1 VQAGEVMA
9 AASAMA
15 ALVPAAAAGVDP
27 VREAAP
33 AVSSVAVWVVSPAS
47 HQPTGTRPTRSQPY
61 LHGNNI

>member
-1 VQAGEVMA
+1 MT
-9 AASAMA
+9 AASATA
-15 ALVPAAAAGVDP
+15 ALVPAAAAAAGVDP